1 MANEIKV
8 LKSNTLE
15 ELRQKTNEVSFD
27 LGDNSQ
33 LDTTRLS
40 DKVYTYTATTAN
52 GGKFIGND
60 SNSDSLV
67 FSVLPDVS
75 LDNTGGYIILKDST
89 SIPASF
95 AVGDTLSQSGGY
107 SCTLVA
113 ISTVDGKP
121 KLLVKNS
128 SGTFNSGQ
136 DFTDGTGTIAHANIV
151 RQISESYNVAA
162 IRVLKDSAE
171 LVQDLSQNGF
181 HVIPLAGSIPLSG
194 SPDVSEFHEGDFVYQ
209 GNSVNT
215 ATWSGTL
222 YHASSTL
229 LTVKTV
235 NGSFNASTV
244 IKNSSTSDTITGSN
258 HGNIT
263 NYSADGFG
271 IELNT
276 PAANTNIV
284 TIVATD
290 LVDAVNEIQ
299 DDIGTLESLT
309 QGSADLV
316 TAINDHESDIGN
328 MTLTGL
334 SANNLSAAARE
345 LRTELGDVTEIN
357 DATGYSATTS
367 VGGIKEIQGD
377 IGDVTGLNTT
387 HDTTL
392 VGAINEIEGVFDAS
406 THEISAGSNTFTI
419 NSDNFTVNSNG
430 TIKLDAEDGIINLFD
445 NTTQYGSLTNS
456 GGNLVI
462 KSGTTTMVTGSGAN
476 ATFAGTVTAVG
487 TSVFTNLDI
496 SGNVDIDGSLET
508 DALSIDGTTV
518 SSTAAELNKLDGATL
533 STSELNILDG
543 ATLTTSELNI
553 LAGVT
558 ASATDINL
566 IDGITNGTVT
576 ASKAI
581 ITDSNKDITGGRNI
595 TISGE
600 LDAATLDISGNADI
614 DGTLALGTL
623 TNVETS
629 ITNLQSDV
637 GSNNF
642 TGGLLL
648 NSLGSTSNLTVAI
661 KTLESEIGEDANYA
675 SGTITYGDD
684 TISKVLVNL
693 NDELDALNV
702 LTLTAGAGL
711 SGGGTLAANRTFDV
725 NVDDS
730 SIEINS
736 DILRVKQGG
745 ITNAMLA
752 GSIAA
757 TKLAGSIPNSK
768 LVNDHYTIATN
779 GTGNNFDIQLGDTFN
794 FDEGEAINIAL
805 TSDKVTISAELAT
818 EINAGVATF
827 DGTDFT
833 VTSGDVTI
841 NDERIEDIIG
851 AMVSGNTEDGISVT
865 YNDDPGS
872 TTAGKLNFDIDD
884 SSVVRI
890 AGTQTISGNKTFTGD
905 VDLSGADVTF
915 GSGGSIQN
923 FNTQFLT
930 LTADTNSSGL
940 RIDRSA
946 NTSATV
952 STSIDP
958 DFFWDETQVGTGA
971 NNTSHRGWRLKG
983 FSNAS
988 TPIANTAD
996 VVTFYN
1002 AKDLVSA
1009 SNSSGITPTFTMNTS
1024 TTGEHQGIWD
1034 FDINVDNSSIE
1045 VSSDNL
1051 RVKAGGITNAMLAGS
1066 IAASKLSGSIPNSKI
1081 SNPSIT
1087 IGDSTIALGGTDT
1100 TLTGLTDI
1108 DLTSG
1113 HKTIFDG
1120 VGAHTLTLGDS
1131 TTSIVTG
1138 GDLTVTGDL
1147 TVSGDT
1153 TTLNVATLSVE
1164 DTNITVAKAATTSS
1178 AANGSGLTFG
1188 DYIGKATFTYVH
1200 SGTKLVSN
1208 KPLHATSFHGD
1219 GASLSAL
1226 NASNI
1231 STGTIADAR
1240 LPNSISSSI
1249 TGNAATA
1256 TQVYVTENNTE
1267 NTNLRLL
1274 FHDGTGTG
1282 NSGVE
1287 HDDNLLY
1294 NPSSN
1299 TLTAGI
1305 FSGAVAWTNIT
1316 GKPTL
1321 DNYQY
1326 WTLQADSGNIDN
1338 ITSTEVVDFQGGNA
1352 ISTIANT
1359 NGVEINLDSNSIA
1372 VDELNCSDGSAG
1384 QVLQTDGN
1392 GNLSFGSVSTANN
1405 FVTSASWNTGNGV
1418 LTLNRQ
1424 GLSAVTVDLDN
1435 RYLLI
1440 ADDSDTITQIRR
1452 DNTGTYRTGN
1462 INLVGGSNVTIT
1474 ETSTGTFSFASTDT
1488 NDNTTYT
1495 AGTGL
1500 SLSGTVFNANV
1511 DGTNTVAANSS
1522 STTALRTYKVQV
1534 DSSDNLVVNVPW
1546 QNTQTPARLAGVGLS
1561 LNGNTIDSNV
1571 DGTNSVSP
1579 NSSTNTGG
1587 RTYKVQVD
1595 SSDNL
1600 VVNVPWSDTTIQ
1612 NSDTIDMGDG
1622 FKVADANGT
1631 DKFTVTENEDLRFAA
1646 SGAAAVSFDAS
1657 TQKVTYSA
1665 TNTVTSIRR
1674 DNTGTYRTGNINLVG
1689 GSNVS
1694 ITETSAGTFSFAST
1708 DTVGTDT
1715 IDMGDGFKVS
1725 DNAGNNKFTVTENEE
1740 IRFVGTGATSV
1751 SFESS
1756 PQRITINSTDTNTWQ
1771 QNTKDIPGYVPA
1783 PGAIAHKV
1791 WKTDASGNPA
1801 WRDDDVGLT
1810 AVALGTN
1817 HNTTTVVI
1825 TNDAGANATINA
1837 ATTSLAGVMTNA
1849 DKTKLDGIA
1858 TSANNYSLPL
1868 AANGTRGGA
1877 QIGYS
1882 ENGKNYPV
1890 ELSSEKMYVNVPWTD
1905 NNTTYSAGTGLDL
1918 SGTTF
1923 SLATDQ
1929 RRSSYAGDMYLGHA
1943 HATAKSYI
1951 KLHSAVASGD
1961 TGYIDF
1967 YTSATTSSNPT
1978 HEFRM
1983 ADNGDFHADGDV
1995 IAFSSTTASDA
2006 KLKDNIQK
2014 VEGALELV
2022 SQLDGVTFNWK
2033 KDGKASAGVIAQN
2046 MEKVIPSAVKEVE
2059 TLGTDETHKVVDYN
2073 QLSALFIEAI
2083 KELKEENKLLKA
2095 EIEGLKSINS

>member
-95 AVGDTLSQSGGY
+95 AVGDTLTQSGGY

-209 GNSVNT
+209 GGSVNT

-392 VGAINEIEGVFDAS
+392 VGAVNEIESVFDAS
-406 THEISAGSNTFTI
+406 THEISAGSNAFNVTSGTFTI
-419 NSDNFTVNSNG
+419 DSAGDV
-430 TIKLDAEDGIINLFD
+430 ILDSGGGNL
-445 NTTQYGSLTNS
+445 TLRAAGTQYGEIDKAS
-456 GGNLVI
+456 GSNNVVI
-462 KSGTTTMVTGSGAN
+462 KSGTTTMLTGSGAN

-508 DALSIDGTTV
+508 DALSINGTTV
-518 SSTAAELNKLDGATL
+518 SSTATELNKLDGATL

-553 LAGVT
+553 LDGVT
-558 ASATDINL
+558 ASKDDINL
-566 IDGITNGTVT
+566 IDGITNGTVI

-581 ITDSNKDITGGRNI
+581 ITDSSKDITGGRNI

-623 TNVETS
+623 TNVESS
-629 ITNLQSDV
+629 ITTLQTKV
-637 GSNNF
+637 GSATF
-642 TGGLLL
+642 TGDITSGAGSVTAAIGLIE
-648 NSLGSTSNLTVAI
+648 T
-661 KTLESEIGEDANYA
+661 EIGNDEGYRATGGEA
-675 SGTITYGDD
+675 ITYGAT
-684 TISKVLVNL
+684 TISGVLINL
-693 NDELDALNV
+693 NNELDALNG
-702 LTLTAGAGL
+702 LTLTAGDGL
-711 SGGGTLAANRTFDV
+711 TSGSGGTLAADRSFAVGAGSGITVNANDV
-725 NVDDS
+725 A
-730 SIEINS
+730 ITT
-736 DILRVKQGG
+736 GG
-745 ITNAMLA
+745 VTNAMLA
-752 GSIAA
+752 GSITAS
-757 TKLAGSIPNSK
+757 KLSGSIPNSK

-818 EINAGVATF
+818 ETNAGVATF

-841 NDERIEDIIG
+841 NDERIEDIVG
-851 AMVSGNTEDGISVT
+851 TMVSGNTEDGIAVT
-865 YNDDPGS
+865 YADNATG
-872 TTAGKLNFDIDD
+872 AGKLNFDIDD
-884 SSVVRI
+884 TQVMRI
-890 AGTQTISGNKTFTGD
+890 QSGVGAQTIYGTKTFVGA
-905 VDLSGADVTF
+905 VDLSGATVTF

-930 LTADTNSSGL
+930 LNADTNASGL

-952 STSIDP
+952 STSIFP

-1034 FDINVDNSSIE
+1034 FDVNVDNSSIE

-1113 HKTIFDG
+1113 NKTIFDG
-1120 VGAHTLTLGDS
+1120 VGANDLTIGAS
-1131 TTSIVTG
+1131 TTTIVTG

-1178 AANGSGLTFG
+1178 AADGSGLTFG
-1188 DYIGKATFTYVH
+1188 DYTGKATFTYVH

-1208 KPLHATSFHGD
+1208 KPLHATSFHGN

-1231 STGTIADAR
+1231 STGTISDSR
-1240 LPNSISSSI
+1240 LPGSISSNI

-1299 TLTAGI
+1299 TLTAGT
-1305 FSGAVAWTNIT
+1305 FSGAIAWTNIT

-1326 WTLQADSGNIDN
+1326 WTLQADGGNNDN

-1352 ISTIANT
+1352 ISTVANAS
-1359 NGVEINLDSNSIA
+1359 GVEINLDSNSIA

-1392 GNLSFGSVSTANN
+1392 GTLSFGSVSTANN
-1405 FVTSASWNTGNGV
+1405 FVTGLTFNTSNGI
-1418 LTLNRQ
+1418 LTATRQ
-1424 GLSAVTVDLDN
+1424 GLSNLTVDLDN

-1462 INLVGGSNVTIT
+1462 INLVGGNNVTIT
-1474 ETSTGTFSFASTDT
+1474 ETSAGTFSIASTDT
-1488 NDNTTYT
+1488 NTQIPARS

-1500 SLSGTVFNANV
+1500 SLSGNTINANV
-1511 DGTNTVAANSS
+1511 NGTNTVAANAS

-1534 DSSDNLVVNVPW
+1534 DSSNNLVVNVPW
-1546 QNTQTPARLAGVGLS
+1546 ANTQTPARSAGVGLT

-1571 DGTNSVSP
+1571 DGTTSTTAQ
-1579 NSSTNTGG
+1579 SSTTVSD

-1595 SSDNL
+1595 SGDNL
-1600 VVNVPWSDTTIQ
+1600 VVNVPWANTQIAQRAIHDTPV
-1612 NSDTIDMGDG
+1612 DG
-1622 FKVADANGT
+1622 
-1631 DKFTVTENEDLRFAA
+1631 
-1646 SGAAAVSFDAS
+1646 
-1657 TQKVTYSA
+1657 A
-1665 TNTVTSIRR
+1665 TTTSISSNWAFDNVKTSVPAGALFTDNNTEYTTATASALGLVKIGYSENGKNYPVELSSGKMFVNVPWVDTNDN
-1674 DNTGTYRTGNINLVG
+1674 DNTM
-1689 GSNVS
+1689 GS
-1694 ITETSAGTFSFAST
+1694 
-1708 DTVGTDT
+1708 
-1715 IDMGDGFKVS
+1715 GFDVS
-1725 DNAGNNKFTVTENEE
+1725 DNAGNVKFTVTENEE

-1756 PQRITINSTDTNTWQ
+1756 PQRITINSTDTNTWHS
-1771 QNTKDIPGYVPA
+1771 NTKTREGYVIA

-1791 WKTDASGNPA
+1791 WKTDANGNPA

-1825 TNDAGANATINA
+1825 TNDAGSDATINA

-1849 DKTKLDGIA
+1849 DKTKLDGID
-1858 TSANNYSLPL
+1858 TNANAYVLPL

-1923 SLATDQ
+1923 SVESDL
-1929 RRSSYAGDMYLGHA
+1929 R
-1943 HATAKSYI
+1943 
-1951 KLHSAVASGD
+1951 
-1961 TGYIDF
+1961 
-1967 YTSATTSSNPT
+1967 
-1978 HEFRM
+1978 
-1983 ADNGDFHADGDV
+1983 GDV
-1995 IAFSSTTASDA
+1995 NQIGYSSTTYTNMSASTSVRWVFGNLVQMILESDGDLFTDGDITA
-2006 KLKDNIQK
+2006 FSTSTSSDRKLKTNIVTVENALDK
-2014 VEGALELV
+2014 VCK
-2022 SQLDGVTFNWK
+2022 LDGVTFDWI
-2033 KDGKASAGVIAQN
+2033 KDGKESAGVVAQN
-2046 MEKVIPSAVKEVE
+2046 VEDVLPRAVKEVKE
-2059 TLGTDETHKVVDYN
+2059 LNSDDTYKTVDYN